1 MCCPEQQPVPQA
13 LNHRRKELSAVTRF
27 EPDESGMKAFLD
39 HIGEQV
45 RSTVDDTVLETTDQ
59 DLDTAVDTLHARLN
73 AIPGLEFDRDW
84 AQTAVETLR
93 RGEPLEI
100 QIG

>member
-1 MCCPEQQPVPQA
+1 MT
-13 LNHRRKELSAVTRF
+13 HF
-27 EPDESGMKAFLD
+27 EPDEAGMKAFLQ

-45 RSTVDDTVLETTDQ
+45 RVTVDDTVAETTDL
-59 DLDTAVDTLHARLN
+59 DLDLAVDVLLVRLN
-73 AIPGLEFDRDW
+73 AIPGLDFDRDW

>member
-1 MCCPEQQPVPQA
+1 MT
-13 LNHRRKELSAVTRF
+13 HF
-27 EPDESGMKAFLD
+27 EPDEAGMKAFLE

-45 RSTVDDTVLETTDQ
+45 RATVDDTVAETKDE
-59 DLDTAVDTLHARLN
+59 DLDAAVDALHARLN